1 MDELLKLLIG
11 DMSRLVPLPE
21 LLEVIERNKRGANLV
36 GDPVVLNNP
45 VEFVQIDIIR
55 ALVERFR
62 YRLDDQNVIEIGSI
76 I

>member
-36 GDPVVLNNP
+36 GNPVVLNNP

-62 YRLDDQNVIEIGSI
+62 YCLHDQNVIERSRIV
-76 I
+76 